1 MELAIIVVE
10 IMNVKIII
18 GDIHRADNTIQV
30 KHLRDHPIE
39 FIDALL
45 HQLATI
51 EKVIVM
57 MLREDMSRETYFQ
70 ELVIESLEEALKVLL
85 DPQCP
90 GDMKIAPSIHTC
102 LGTEVDL
109 LLRLADILVVH
120 HPQEDIEVIVIVPI
134 QDQLLR
140 QPMVMTTLIR
150 GKQECIKFTS
160 VYQQISSTLLH
171 LVNILRLSRTVL
183 HILPMSKDLEF

>member
-1 MELAIIVVE
+1 M
-10 IMNVKIII
+10 
-18 GDIHRADNTIQV
+18 G
-30 KHLRDHPIE
+30 
-39 FIDALL
+39 
-45 HQLATI
+45 TI

-57 MLREDMSRETYFQ
+57 MLREDMSRETCLQ

-85 DPQCP
+85 DPQSQCQ
-90 GDMKIAPSIHTC
+90 GDMKIVPSIHTC

-120 HPQEDIEVIVIVPI
+120 HPQEDIEVIVPI

-150 GKQECIKFTS
+150 GK
-160 VYQQISSTLLH
+160 
-171 LVNILRLSRTVL
+171 
-183 HILPMSKDLEF
+183 